1 MDEGGVETAGAD
13 VGKQLAVAVRLDDVD
28 DDVRRVR
35 AQPSEPEREQASVG
49 ERRGADPEHALARR
63 GERLD
68 LGAGAGNLARD
79 LLAVLEHDLSDR
91 GRDHR
96 LRPARPFQHA
106 MPDDPLE
113 RCHLLADRRLAVAQ
127 PARGTAER
135 PSETIAARA
144 SVAQFDTAPVR
155 RMPNSCQ
162 FVSVRRF
169 RRSGRPQT
177 RKVFRLDTS

>member
-1 MDEGGVETAGAD
+1 VVVELRLLDRPVDEGGVEAAGAD
-13 VGKQLAVAVRLDDVD
+13 VGEQLAVPVRLDDVD

-49 ERRGADPEHALARR
+49 ERRRADPEHALARSR
-63 GERLD
+63 ERLD
-68 LGAGAGNLARD
+68 LGAGARDLARD
-79 LLAVLEHDLSDR
+79 LLSVFQHDLSDR

-127 PARGTAER
+127 PACGTAER
-135 PSETIAARA
+135 PFRDDRREGLE
-144 SVAQFDTAPVR
+144 VAQFDTAPVR
-155 RMPNSCQ
+155 RMSNRCQ
-162 FVSVRRF
+162 FVLR
-169 RRSGRPQT
+169 QT
-177 RKVFRLDTS
+177 LSR